1 MKNKR
6 LIFLIFGLEGGGVE
20 RMCVNIANA
29 LAEKGWDITLV
40 VQTLENAVYLE
51 SLSDKV
57 ELVNLKCK
65 RSLYAIF
72 PILKFL
78 VAHKHSS
85 VVLHEHLLT
94 TLVVILRLLFKLKIK
109 IFTINNCNL
118 SMMRKDT
125 KNSQKKWF
133 KNFLINQFYFYADKI
148 INVSYGVQKDLIKLY
163 PGIENKCS
171 VIYNTVY
178 GEIERIAQNTKKT
191 DKEKYI
197 LYAGRLEQEK
207 SIHYAI
213 EAFALARPFLKGNY
227 YLKIVGQG
235 SLEKELKN
243 LVKCLKIEQHV
254 LFEGFQKNITSYYL
268 KAKATLLSST
278 YEGFG
283 NVLIE
288 SIMLGTPIISFDCPS
303 GPDEIIN
310 DLNGKLVKFG
320 DVKGLSRA
328 IIDVCNS
335 EYDIESVQSTAHR
348 YRSDK
353 IVKEY
358 EQLLNSL

>member
-1 MKNKR
+1 M
-6 LIFLIFGLEGGGVE
+6 
-20 RMCVNIANA
+20 
-29 LAEKGWDITLV
+29 
-40 VQTLENAVYLE
+40 
-51 SLSDKV
+51 
-57 ELVNLKCK
+57 
-65 RSLYAIF
+65 
-72 PILKFL
+72 
-78 VAHKHSS
+78 
-85 VVLHEHLLT
+85 
-94 TLVVILRLLFKLKIK
+94 KLKEFHKMLKKSIK
-109 IFTINNCNL
+109 
-118 SMMRKDT
+118 K
-125 KNSQKKWF
+125 
-133 KNFLINQFYFYADKI
+133 
-148 INVSYGVQKDLIKLY
+148 
-163 PGIENKCS
+163 
-171 VIYNTVY
+171 
-178 GEIERIAQNTKKT
+178 
-191 DKEKYI
+191 KYI
-197 LYAGRLEQEK
+197 LCAGRLEKQK
-207 SIHYAI
+207 SVHYAI

-320 DVKGLSRA
+320 DIKGLSRA

-358 EQLLNSL
+358 EQVLNSL